1 MNIKIKYGITITID
15 DDELVRWDHD
25 KKINV
30 YSLWLKDGSRWD
42 YLVDKKIFLKAN

>member
-25 KKINV
+25 KKTNV

-42 YLVDKKIFLKAN
+42 YWVDKKIF

>member
-1 MNIKIKYGITITID
+1 MNIKIKYGITITIN
-15 DDELVRWDHD
+15 DDELVRWDHE
-25 KKINV
+25 KITNI

>member
-1 MNIKIKYGITITID
+1 MNIRIKYGITITID

-25 KKINV
+25 KKANV